1 MTAAANFERVIDRL
15 APAMFLALGVASAVA
30 MALLGA

>member
-1 MTAAANFERVIDRL
+1 MTAVANFERVIDRL
-15 APAMFLALGVASAVA
+15 APAMFLVLGVASAVA